1 MPFMKGNITILG
13 IPHVEKLG
21 VHPGLTLEMIH
32 QEWKDSCASQSV
44 HHHFSEMMI
53 WAPDLTYDTTCYD
66 LPSP

>member
-1 MPFMKGNITILG
+1 MNSHNIKPGFFLNGGVPFVKGNITILG

-44 HHHFSEMMI
+44 HHHFPEMMI
-53 WAPDLTYDTTCYD
+53 
-66 LPSP
+66 